1 MLQNVKVSGNNSS
14 ITTTK
19 ENIIESTTDTPV
31 SLNTNAPLKT
41 SRNSPYIRE
50 NFIDSQVDF
59 VGKKEPVEENNLH
72 IHQQLFLNQKEHIA
86 CLENTISHLRGEL
99 DCKQKAIDSLL
110 DTLKSRL
117 QSQSTK
123 HDEKYFVLQNQ
134 TSNFDQKNV
143 NKTHTANYTNKET
156 INIEKETINNNQKR
170 NK

>member
-1 MLQNVKVSGNNSS
+1 M
-14 ITTTK
+14 
-19 ENIIESTTDTPV
+19 
-31 SLNTNAPLKT
+31 KT
-41 SRNSPYIRE
+41 SRNSPCIRE

-72 IHQQLFLNQKEHIA
+72 IRQQLFLNQKEHIA

-99 DCKQKAIDSLL
+99 DCKQKGIDSLL

-143 NKTHTANYTNKET
+143 NKTYTANYTNKET
-156 INIEKETINNNQKR
+156 INIQKETINNNQKR